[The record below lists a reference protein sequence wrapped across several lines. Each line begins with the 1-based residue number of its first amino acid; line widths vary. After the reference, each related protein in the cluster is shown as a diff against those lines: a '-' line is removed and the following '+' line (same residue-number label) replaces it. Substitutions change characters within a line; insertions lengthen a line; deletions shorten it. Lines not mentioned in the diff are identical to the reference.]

1 MITIEGQIVDD
12 FEPISNIAIPTIN
25 TKDCLYDAVTK
36 SLYAHHESLMW
47 EHLAL
52 ESHNTGA
59 RFLVKKSID
68 ATLHEQK
75 VRTYVPLNL
84 GAFGD
89 NPFDRLFLFLDRESM
104 LRAFSRYNRWSSR
117 GRE

>member
-12 FEPISNIAIPTIN
+12 FERISNIGIPTIN
-25 TKDCLYDAVTK
+25 TKDCLYDAVTR
-36 SLYAHHESLMW
+36 SLYAHHENLMW
-47 EHLAL
+47 QHLAL

-59 RFLVKKSID
+59 RFLVKMSMSID

-84 GAFGD
+84 GKD

-104 LRAFSRYNRWSSR
+104 LRAFSRYNRWSR
-117 GRE
+117 MTE

>member
-12 FEPISNIAIPTIN
+12 PEPLTVASIPTID
-25 TKDCLYDAVTK
+25 TRDCLYDAVTK
-36 SLYAHHESLMW
+36 SMYGYYHILTCQ
-47 EHLAL
+47 HLAIQ
-52 ESHNTGA
+52 SHVTGA
-59 RFLVKKSID
+59 RLLVEKSMSID

-84 GAFGD
+84 GKD

-104 LRAFSRYNRWSSR
+104 LRAFSRYNRWSR
-117 GRE
+117 VKE